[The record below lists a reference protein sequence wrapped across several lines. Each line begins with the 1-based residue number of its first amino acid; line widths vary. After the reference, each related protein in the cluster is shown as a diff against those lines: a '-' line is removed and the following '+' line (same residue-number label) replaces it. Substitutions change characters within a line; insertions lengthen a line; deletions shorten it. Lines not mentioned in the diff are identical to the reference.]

1 MNPDTKNSNLV
12 QIPMLLKKFEEF
24 LYLRNKSH
32 THQEEKSYLFIPFL
46 FRSTSKNKKVTE
58 NVIHISRKVILL

>member
-46 FRSTSKNKKVTE
+46 FRSNQ
-58 NVIHISRKVILL
+58 